1 MPVLTI
7 RNVSHETLC
16 ALRIR
21 AARNARSVAA
31 EARAIIDEAVRPEE
45 RLGIGSELAVL
56 GSQFGGIKALNR
68 TDENWA
74 PAFSPSPTR
83 YTKSLARPHSFAKA
97 FQ

>member
-56 GSQFGGIKALNR
+56 GSQFGGIELNLR
-68 TDENWA
+68 RV
-74 PAFSPSPTR
+74 PSRFGEQSSEPDGR
-83 YTKSLARPHSFAKA
+83 ELGACILSLPDPLH
-97 FQ
+97 